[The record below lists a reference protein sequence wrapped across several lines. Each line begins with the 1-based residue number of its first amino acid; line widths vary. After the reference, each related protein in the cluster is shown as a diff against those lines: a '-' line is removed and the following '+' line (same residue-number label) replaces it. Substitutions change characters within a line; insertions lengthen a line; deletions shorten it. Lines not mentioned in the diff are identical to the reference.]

1 MPVRNLLVYGHA
13 AQGLG
18 VAAGAHGVV
27 GQPGGGAQA
36 GGHDCGGVHS
46 VVLSAQ
52 VDLLSAGGQGGVCR
66 VDERIREEW
75 WGVVDIPHCELC
87 YECTNKPGPVEAD
100 GLWIG

>member
-1 MPVRNLLVYGHA
+1 M
-13 AQGLG
+13 
-18 VAAGAHGVV
+18 
-27 GQPGGGAQA
+27 
-36 GGHDCGGVHS
+36 
-46 VVLSAQ
+46 
-52 VDLLSAGGQGGVCR
+52 CR